1 MYKEGDKVVVIF
13 TVEEAQRVGD
23 KYLTVAYDEETVIEV
38 DLGTYMPLTDS
49 LELEFL
55 EYQQK
60 LIESAIKDKRAC
72 LDENYRHNKIEALK
86 KEGGV

>member
-13 TVEEAQRVGD
+13 TVEEAQEIGD

-38 DLGTYMPLTDS
+38 NVDDAMPLTDS

-55 EYQQK
+55 EYQQR
-60 LIESAIKDKRAC
+60 LIESAIR
-72 LDENYRHNKIEALK
+72 NKKALLK
-86 KEGGV
+86 L